1 MSELLARRALE
12 CDVVFL
18 IEGEEEAGSMGFS
31 DAVQRQKDL
40 IGPVD
45 VIFVS
50 NSTWINDERP
60 CITYGLRG
68 VVHCSVEVRPLILR
82 IDLRL
87 LIIESFRFPVSC
99 LTCIPVWTAVLLQSR
114 CKIWSGYLR
123 HCPTADKSRYQA
135 SVSPRPF
142 HRNCDAYNK

>member
-18 IEGEEEAGSMGFS
+18 IEGEEEAGSVGFS

-68 VVHCSVEVRPLILR
+68 VVHCSVEVR
-82 IDLRL
+82 
-87 LIIESFRFPVSC
+87 S
-99 LTCIPVWTAVLLQSR
+99 LTYR
-114 CKIWSGYLR
+114 R
-123 HCPTADKSRYQA
+123 D
-135 SVSPRPF
+135 F
-142 HRNCDAYNK
+142 HL

>member
-18 IEGEEEAGSMGFS
+18 IEGEEEAGSVGFS

-68 VVHCSVEVRPLILR
+68 VVHCSVEVRPLTYGR
-82 IDLRL
+82 D
-87 LIIESFRFPVSC
+87 
-99 LTCIPVWTAVLLQSR
+99 
-114 CKIWSGYLR
+114 
-123 HCPTADKSRYQA
+123 
-135 SVSPRPF
+135 F
-142 HRNCDAYNK
+142 HL